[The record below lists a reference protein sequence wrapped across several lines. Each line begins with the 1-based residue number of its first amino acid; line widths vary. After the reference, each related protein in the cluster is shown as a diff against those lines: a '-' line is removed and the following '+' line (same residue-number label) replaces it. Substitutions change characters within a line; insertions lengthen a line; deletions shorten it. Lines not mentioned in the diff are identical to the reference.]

1 MSLASRVSEN
11 DDEKTHTTGGRP
23 LELALLHSFV
33 RSFARVFGDNAGADR
48 K

>member
-1 MSLASRVSEN
+1 VSLASLISEN
-11 DDEKTHTTGGRP
+11 DDEKTHTTGERP

-33 RSFARVFGDNAGADR
+33 RSFARVFAGNAGADR